1 MGFILG
7 FAKAKIMG
15 TFKYVIIGDSG
26 MVLTLYDWAYG
37 IGQLS
42 AVFLSIIAGLIAIS
56 MFRLARRQPLLRGW
70 KFLIWSLVLFA
81 VEEVVGALRTFGVSW
96 YFSDSPWLTHVIPT
110 FVLALLIVALSN
122 QININKGWYHE

>member
-1 MGFILG
+1 
-7 FAKAKIMG
+7 
-15 TFKYVIIGDSG
+15 